1 VQVCGEK
8 HIKPLYIF
16 IVYLSTAYFPPV
28 SWFAAYVYAHEVVI
42 EDSEHY
48 LKQTYRNRC
57 RIYSAG
63 GPMDL
68 SVPVVHRSE
77 TRNIR
82 SVEISYTSDWQ
93 KQHARALESAYRRS
107 PFYEFYLDDLQ
118 WVFTSQEKYLFD
130 LNEKVI
136 KRLVDIIG
144 LPSHWKYSGEYH
156 PPVSEEKT
164 DLRYAIHPK
173 SRRAVPVP
181 GYEAPVYTQV
191 FEESHGFYPDLSILD
206 LLFHCGPD
214 TAAVLRSSIH
224 PGSGEFF

>member
-1 VQVCGEK
+1 M
-8 HIKPLYIF
+8 
-16 IVYLSTAYFPPV
+16 YLSTAYFPPV

-42 EDSEHY
+42 EDAEHY

-77 TRNIR
+77 SRNIR

-118 WVFTSQEKYLFD
+118 WVFTSREKYLFD
-130 LNEKVI
+130 LNEKI
-136 KRLVDIIG
+136 IQRLVDIIG
-144 LPSHWKYSGEYH
+144 LPSHWKFSGEYH
-156 PPVSEEKT
+156 PPVTEEKT

-173 SRRAVPVP
+173 SRCAVPVP

-214 TAAVLRSSIH
+214 TATVLRSSIH